1 MEGRVRRYGAQVSP
15 ERSKVWMEPS
25 PKHQIQRQQGGKV
38 PVVYYLCKNRHLE
51 HPHFIEVSVSSPGG
65 LYLKDVIN
73 RLVVL
78 RGKRMPK
85 MYSWSCKR
93 SYKNG
98 FVWQDLSEDDLIL
111 PAHGNEYILKGS
123 ELLDQTP
130 PDRLQDTSNNSRL
143 QKYVPPP
150 QDQSTCSRVLEA
162 SSSYSSP
169 VSTVREGKSPSPPP
183 HTTPPTQEDDN
194 PILLHQSSSPER
206 GFHNIGECRV
216 FILSGAQDASTQTE
230 DRGERRELE
239 PRTQTTSVSTGDDLA
254 NVIQQNLNIQSN
266 NDIKKEISP
275 SRTPS
280 SASSGTKIDT
290 LESLIRAEVNKFN
303 SFRIVEEEEVLP
315 MKVKMKRTNALLQLI
330 TCGSTLVKDHHSLGF
345 IPTYKPRFLN
355 MRLGPTF
362 QSSMTLRELDY
373 MSGGS
378 RVMRLGTERR
388 TSFSRNLSENYL
400 MYKEDGVEGS
410 PSFNCTP
417 FYNGDMSYRSPD
429 LKGNKEKVADLE
441 GSNSPSIQN
450 LSSKPMLNGA
460 FKSPILDARS
470 SSSQHCH
477 DKSPSTSSIS
487 ASKMIADVN
496 ASKGSSMRAESI
508 QEETERTI
516 KIEERLASGARIII
530 QSRVTPDYN
539 EKSSVS

>member
-1 MEGRVRRYGAQVSP
+1 MEGRGRRNGLRVSP

-25 PKHQIQRQQGGKV
+25 PKHQMQRQQGGKV

-51 HPHFIEVSVSSPGG
+51 HPHFIEVPLSSPLG

-130 PDRLQDTSNNSRL
+130 PDRLQDTGNNSRL
-143 QKYVPPP
+143 QKYVPPQ
-150 QDQSTCSRVLEA
+150 QDQSTCSRALEA

-183 HTTPPTQEDDN
+183 HTTPPPQEDDN
-194 PILLHQSSSPER
+194 PIPLHQSSSPETS
-206 GFHNIGECRV
+206 FPSFGECRA
-216 FILSGAQDASTQTE
+216 FMLSGAQDASTQTE
-230 DRGERRELE
+230 ERGERREQE
-239 PRTQTTSVSTGDDLA
+239 PSTQTTSFSTGDDLT
-254 NVIQQNLNIQSN
+254 NVIQHNLGTTSN
-266 NDIKKEISP
+266 DVIKKEISP

-290 LESLIRAEVNKFN
+290 LESLIRAEVNKIN
-303 SFRIVEEEEVLP
+303 SFRIIEEEELVP
-315 MKVKMKRTNALLQLI
+315 TKVKMKRTNALLQLL
-330 TCGSTLVKDHHSLGF
+330 TCGSTFVKDHHSFGF
-345 IPTYKPRFLN
+345 IPTYKPRFLK
-355 MRLGPTF
+355 MSLGPTF
-362 QSSMTLRELDY
+362 PSSMTLRELDY
-373 MSGGS
+373 MSGSS

-388 TSFSRNLSENYL
+388 TSFSRNLAENCL
-400 MYKEDGVEGS
+400 MYKEDGVEAS
-410 PSFNCTP
+410 PSFNCPP

-429 LKGNKEKVADLE
+429 IKGNKEKIADLV
-441 GSNSPSIQN
+441 GPNSPSIQN
-450 LSSKPMLNGA
+450 WCSKPMINGTVN
-460 FKSPILDARS
+460 SPILEARNS
-470 SSSQHCH
+470 SAQQSH
-477 DKSPSTSSIS
+477 DTFPSTSSFS
-487 ASKMIADVN
+487 ASQRTADVT
-496 ASKGSSMRAESI
+496 ASKVSSTRVESV
-508 QEETERTI
+508 QDETEKTI
-516 KIEERLASGARIII
+516 KIEESLLQELGL
-530 QSRVTPDYN
+530 
-539 EKSSVS
+539 

>member
-1 MEGRVRRYGAQVSP
+1 MEGRARRHGAQVSP
-15 ERSKVWMEPS
+15 ERSKVWTEPS
-25 PKHQIQRQQGGKV
+25 PKHQLQRQQGVKV

-98 FVWQDLSEDDLIL
+98 YVWQDLSEDDLIL
-111 PAHGNEYILKGS
+111 PTHGNEYILKGS

-130 PDRLQDTSNNSRL
+130 PDRLQDTSSNSRL
-143 QKYVPPP
+143 QKSVALQ

-183 HTTPPTQEDDN
+183 HTTPPLQEDDN
-194 PILLHQSSSPER
+194 PIPLHQSSSPER
-206 GFHNIGECRV
+206 GFSNFSECRI
-216 FILSGAQDASTQTE
+216 FMLSGAQDASTQTE

-239 PRTQTTSVSTGDDLA
+239 TTTHSASASTGDGLA
-254 NVIQQNLNIQSN
+254 SVIQQNLDTPSH
-266 NDIKKEISP
+266 DAIKKDISP

-280 SASSGTKIDT
+280 SASSGTKVDT
-290 LESLIRAEVNKFN
+290 LESLIRAEVNKVN
-303 SFRIVEEEEVLP
+303 SFRIIEEEEVIP
-315 MKVKMKRTNALLQLI
+315 MKVKMKRTNALLQLL

-345 IPTYKPRFLN
+345 IQTYKPRFLS

-362 QSSMTLRELDY
+362 PSAMTLREFDY
-373 MSGGS
+373 MTGGS

-388 TSFSRNLSENYL
+388 TSFSRNLAENCVT
-400 MYKEDGVEGS
+400 YKEDGVEAS
-410 PSFNCTP
+410 PSCTA
-417 FYNGDMSYRSPD
+417 FYNGGMTYRSPD
-429 LKGNKEKVADLE
+429 LKGNKEKVADLV
-441 GSNSPSIQN
+441 GSNSPPIQN
-450 LSSKPMLNGA
+450 LSSKPMLNGT
-460 FKSPILDARS
+460 FRSPILDARS
-470 SSSQHCH
+470 SLAQQSH
-477 DKSPSTSSIS
+477 DKSPSTSSLS
-487 ASKMIADVN
+487 ASKMIADVT
-496 ASKGSSMRAESI
+496 ASKGSPIMAESI
-508 QEETERTI
+508 QQETERTI
-516 KIEERLASGARIII
+516 KIEES
-530 QSRVTPDYN
+530 
-539 EKSSVS
+539 